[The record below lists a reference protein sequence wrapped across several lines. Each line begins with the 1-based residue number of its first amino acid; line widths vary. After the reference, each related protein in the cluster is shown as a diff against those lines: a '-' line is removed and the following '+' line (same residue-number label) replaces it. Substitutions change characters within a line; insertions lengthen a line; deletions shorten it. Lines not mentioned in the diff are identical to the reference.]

1 MKPFTVIG
9 LLLAAV
15 LLAAALY
22 TSRSDSKQTALR
34 PPDPRNRDG
43 SRTFHPPPRTPDADP
58 NAAPTTR
65 PGVRRPPRSTPF
77 RTIKPT
83 TLGSLPQA
91 QPKPEEPTP
100 DETEPTIPL
109 DVARAAL
116 AMVGHDPD
124 AEDAWIEAINDP
136 AHSPQDRSDL
146 IEDLNEQGFPDPK
159 NITFNDLPL
168 ILSRLALIEEV
179 GPDAMDEVNEAAFAE
194 AYKDLTNMVTKLEAQ
209 AEEIDPDDAPA
220 ELQPHLAL
228 LAQYKQ
234 FQEQR
239 EQPK

>member
-9 LLLAAV
+9 LLLAAA

-22 TSRSDSKQTALR
+22 TTRSDPKQTAAR
-34 PPDPRNRDG
+34 PPDPRTRDG
-43 SRTFHPPPRTPDADP
+43 GRNFYPPPRAGEVDP

-91 QPKPEEPTP
+91 QPKPEDATPEEP
-100 DETEPTIPL
+100 EPTIPL
-109 DVARAAL
+109 EVARAAL
-116 AMVGHDPD
+116 TMVGHDPD
-124 AEDAWIEAINDP
+124 AEDAWVEAINDP
-136 AHSPQDRSDL
+136 AHSPKDRSDL
-146 IEDLNEQGFPDPK
+146 IEDLNEQGFPDPR
-159 NITFNDLPL
+159 NITFDDLPL

-179 GPDAMDEVNEAAFAE
+179 GPDAMDEVNAAAFAE
-194 AYKDLTNMVTKLEAQ
+194 AYKDLNNMVAKLQAQ
-209 AEEIDPDDAPA
+209 ADEIDPEEQP
-220 ELQPHLAL
+220 ELQPQLEL

-239 EQPK
+239 SQPR

>member
-9 LLLAAV
+9 LLLAAT
-15 LLAAALY
+15 LLAAAFY
-22 TSRSDSKQTALR
+22 TSRSDSKQTAAR

-43 SRTFHPPPRTPDADP
+43 VRTFYPPPRGDA
-58 NAAPTTR
+58 NVETAPTTR

-91 QPKPEEPTP
+91 VPKDPTPEEA
-100 DETEPTIPL
+100 EPTIPL
-109 DVARAAL
+109 EVARAAL
-116 AMVGHDPD
+116 TMVGRDAD
-124 AEDAWIEAINDP
+124 AEDAWVEAINDP
-136 AHSPQDRSDL
+136 AHSPEDRSDL

-194 AYKDLTNMVTKLEAQ
+194 AYKDLTNMVNKLEAL
-209 AEEIDPDDAPA
+209 AEEIDPDQQP
-220 ELQPHLAL
+220 ELQPQLEL

-234 FQEQR
+234 LQEQR
-239 EQPK
+239 EEPK